1 MAENELNMRRWEARL
16 SETKLRNLRQ
26 IENAHHGGVVRA
38 LDALLP
44 LSGLWQDFHLG
55 SWNREILKYLGSL
68 LRVWTYILD
77 GLPVTC
83 VTPQTVSTLQ
93 LRAPSQSHS
102 DERLIVAAMEQ
113 TLEDTNGRAHFQLF
127 PGIAPVHREAVIRR
141 IRTCDRI
148 VSFHT
153 FFEDMVYIEVCH
165 HSMRCLLS
173 SRMAYRRSFES
184 GFREIFYGSEETF
197 RERYLQLW
205 LYAMRH
211 FPELSDLVAS
221 SPRKN
226 DGSPRPVRSGLSEG
240 RRGAFITFA
249 TDLGFKCST
258 GKGHRMP
265 REILPDVPC
274 ALRPPLISTDL
285 VDTPIRAR
293 CNRPFERSFYVDR
306 KHLFAEH
313 VFAAAA
319 ERLEYTTTFA
329 MAKDLILSLWGPQV
343 SPILH
348 TAHLRRHLS
357 RSSAPEST
365 DIDHRSQPEQDT
377 ETHRVREHGNTA
389 GTDMGETS
397 TGTPPHAAIY
407 PPINGDLPVEPSH
420 SLLARNEQAVP
431 EPAAEADMTTTL
443 ANVQPPELDKNRKR
457 AERTTDDTSTDA
469 PTTRAGQVA
478 QAKMALALQ
487 PNNWCVVDEQGSCHV
502 GHDNTTLGTILRRI
516 VGPDR
521 TLHVLQESQL
531 RVTMPK
537 AALIEARRPGAIFI
551 ITEKVTAG
559 QSERLAERGSAR
571 RLQPWKKIQ
580 VDLPTGHGRDC
591 TVGVEATGDRGR
603 KLILQNRWQAEIGAV
618 ELHSVGTVEA
628 SSSEKSYHLHR
639 YAGGRVKI
647 EIHGLTFECDGDEWR
662 ELISS
667 HEEEMAEWRV
677 DETFEDL

>member
-1 MAENELNMRRWEARL
+1 
-16 SETKLRNLRQ
+16 
-26 IENAHHGGVVRA
+26 
-38 LDALLP
+38 
-44 LSGLWQDFHLG
+44 
-55 SWNREILKYLGSL
+55 
-68 LRVWTYILD
+68 
-77 GLPVTC
+77 
-83 VTPQTVSTLQ
+83 
-93 LRAPSQSHS
+93 
-102 DERLIVAAMEQ
+102 
-113 TLEDTNGRAHFQLF
+113 
-127 PGIAPVHREAVIRR
+127 
-141 IRTCDRI
+141 
-148 VSFHT
+148 
-153 FFEDMVYIEVCH
+153 
-165 HSMRCLLS
+165 
-173 SRMAYRRSFES
+173 SFES
-184 GFREIFYGSEETF
+184 GFRDIFYGSDEAF

-211 FPELSDLVAS
+211 FTELSDLVAS

-258 GKGHRMP
+258 GKGRRMP
-265 REILPDVPC
+265 REILPDVAC

-306 KHLFAEH
+306 KYLFAEH

-329 MAKDLILSLWGPQV
+329 MAKDLILSLWGPRV

-357 RSSAPEST
+357 QSSAPEST

-389 GTDMGETS
+389 GTDMGGTS
-397 TGTPPHAAIY
+397 TRTPPHAATY
-407 PPINGDLPVEPSH
+407 PPINGDSPVEPSH
-420 SLLARNEQAVP
+420 SLLARNEQTVP
-431 EPAAEADMTTTL
+431 EPATEADMDTTM
-443 ANVQPPELDKNRKR
+443 ANVQPPELDRNRKR

-469 PTTRAGQVA
+469 PITRAGQVA
-478 QAKMALALQ
+478 QAKTALALQ

-502 GHDNTTLGTILRRI
+502 GHDNTTLGATLRRI

-531 RVTMPK
+531 RVIMPK

-551 ITEKVTAG
+551 VTKKEAAG
-559 QSERLAERGSAR
+559 QSKRLAEQGSAR
-571 RLQPWKKIQ
+571 RLQPWEKIQ
-580 VDLPTGHGRDC
+580 VDLPTGNGRDC
-591 TVGVEATGDRGR
+591 TVGIDATGDRGR
-603 KLILQNRWQAEIGAV
+603 KLIIQNRWQAEIGAV
-618 ELHSVGTVEA
+618 ELHSVGAVEA
-628 SSSEKSYHLHR
+628 SSSEKSYHLHS
-639 YAGGRVKI
+639 YVGSRVKI

-662 ELISS
+662 KLISS

>member
-1 MAENELNMRRWEARL
+1 
-16 SETKLRNLRQ
+16 
-26 IENAHHGGVVRA
+26 
-38 LDALLP
+38 
-44 LSGLWQDFHLG
+44 
-55 SWNREILKYLGSL
+55 
-68 LRVWTYILD
+68 
-77 GLPVTC
+77 
-83 VTPQTVSTLQ
+83 
-93 LRAPSQSHS
+93 
-102 DERLIVAAMEQ
+102 MEQ
-113 TLEDTNGRAHFQLF
+113 TLEDANGRAHFQLF
-127 PGIAPVHREAVIRR
+127 RGIAPVHREAVIRR

-184 GFREIFYGSEETF
+184 GFREIFYGSDETF

-240 RRGAFITFA
+240 RRGAYITFA

-265 REILPDVPC
+265 REILPDIPC

-285 VDTPIRAR
+285 VDTRIRAR
-293 CNRPFERSFYVDR
+293 CNRPFERSFHLDR

-319 ERLEYTTTFA
+319 KRPEYTTTFA

-348 TAHLRRHLS
+348 TVHLRRHLS
-357 RSSAPEST
+357 RSSAPAST
-365 DIDHRSQPEQDT
+365 DVDHRSHPELDT
-377 ETHRVREHGNTA
+377 GTDRVSEQVNAA
-389 GTDMGETS
+389 GTDVGGTS

-407 PPINGDLPVEPSH
+407 PPINRDSPVEPLH
-420 SLLARNEQAVP
+420 SLLVRNEQAVP

-443 ANVQPPELDKNRKR
+443 ANVQPPELDRNRKR

-469 PTTRAGQVA
+469 PISRAGQVA

-487 PNNWCVVDEQGSCHV
+487 PNDWCVVDEQGSCHV
-502 GHDNTTLGTILRRI
+502 GHDNTTLGATLQRI

-521 TLHVLQESQL
+521 TLHVLQEAQL
-531 RVTMPK
+531 RVIMPK

-551 ITEKVTAG
+551 VTEKETAG

-580 VDLPTGHGRDC
+580 VDLPTGNGRDC
-591 TVGVEATGDRGR
+591 TVGIEATGDRGR
-603 KLILQNRWQAEIGAV
+603 KLIIQNRWQAEIGAV
-618 ELHSVGTVEA
+618 QLHSVGAVET
-628 SSSEKSYHLHR
+628 SSSEKSYHLH
-639 YAGGRVKI
+639 
-647 EIHGLTFECDGDEWR
+647 
-662 ELISS
+662 
-667 HEEEMAEWRV
+667 
-677 DETFEDL
+677 